1 MQTRSRIFDDL
12 AKVAGGAVSTLGGI
26 KAEIEV
32 LVRQQIERLLL
43 DADMV
48 PRDEFDAVKAVA
60 AKARSEQERLEKRVR
75 ALEKKLGVK
84 APSRKAKPQAK
95 SQTASKKPAAKAKAR
110 QKAPAKA
117 GRKTA
122 SKRASKRMSKT
133 GRKA

>member
-32 LVRQQIERLLL
+32 LIRQQIERLLL

-95 SQTASKKPAAKAKAR
+95 PKTAGKKPAAKAKAR
-110 QKAPAKA
+110 KKAPAKA
-117 GRKTA
+117 RRKTA
-122 SKRASKRMSKT
+122 SKRAFKSA
-133 GRKA
+133 RKP

>member
-43 DADMV
+43 NADMV

-60 AKARSEQERLEKRVR
+60 AKARSEQEKLEKRVR

-84 APSRKAKPQAK
+84 AP
-95 SQTASKKPAAKAKAR
+95 AKAKAKPKAKAKAGK
-110 QKAPAKA
+110 KAPAKA

-122 SKRASKRMSKT
+122 SKRTSKRTSKT
-133 GRKA
+133 GGKA